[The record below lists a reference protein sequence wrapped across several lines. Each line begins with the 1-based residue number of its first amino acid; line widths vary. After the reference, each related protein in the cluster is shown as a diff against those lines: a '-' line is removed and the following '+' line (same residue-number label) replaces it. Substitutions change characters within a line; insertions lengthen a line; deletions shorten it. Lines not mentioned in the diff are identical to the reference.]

1 MLVFHAEQEWLDDA
15 RELQRYIQSE
25 LNVRDIVFTSDEK
38 LAGVRYRAVA
48 DWAVLGK
55 KLRKDLGR
63 VKAALPS
70 VSSDDVYSY
79 VQTGE
84 LTVDGIQLVA
94 GDLSVQRY
102 IELPEPVEGQAQ
114 FATNTDNDVVVR
126 LDIQAHAD
134 LQSEWLARELVNRI
148 QKLRKRAGLQATDD
162 VDVFYAFEDGAGT
175 ELLQAMRE
183 YADVIQKTLR
193 SVPVDVAQRK
203 PTQKVLMEDE
213 QEVADMKFVLS
224 LAWP

>member
-1 MLVFHAEQEWLDDA
+1 VFHAEQEWLDDA

-25 LNVRDIVFTSDEK
+25 LHVRDIVFTSDEK

-70 VSSDDVYSY
+70 VSSDDIYSY

-126 LDIQAHAD
+126 LDVQAHAD

-183 YADVIQKTLR
+183 YADVIQKTVR

-203 PTQKVLMEDE
+203 PTQKVLIEDE
-213 QEVADMKFVLS
+213 QEVADMKFILS

>member
-1 MLVFHAEQEWLDDA
+1 MFHAEQEWLDDA

-25 LNVRDIVFTSDEK
+25 LHVRDIVFTSDEK

-70 VSSDDVYSY
+70 VSSDDIYSY

-126 LDIQAHAD
+126 LDVQAHAD

-183 YADVIQKTLR
+183 YADVIQKTVR

-203 PTQKVLMEDE
+203 PTQKVLIEDE
-213 QEVADMKFVLS
+213 QEVADMKFILS